1 MEIIEETQIEL
12 NKIYGKR
19 LIAIAWMI
27 EVVAASIGLFI
38 GFNTASTSVAYY
50 SELDSS
56 SALSGDAFSNVFIGA
71 APFIIIAAVEL
82 TKIPLV
88 LGFYRTRDFVWRS
101 LFLVTLLCL
110 IFVTFETM
118 FNGLERSFTVNE
130 DSVAKPKR
138 ALMAQNKGLEEI
150 ERQIRVIQT
159 RTSEDI
165 DQEYADKIIAVLD
178 DKTQNL
184 EQSSAQKT
192 DDMSVIRERQNSLSE
207 QFLSLAN
214 VGGLGKKVERVR
226 SDLAELKKSYDVSV
240 QKLKDRH
247 DDYLIEVN
255 GRLGNI
261 DGEESNAIE
270 NKGLFASTSEI
281 KKTFEEKRRVFLT
294 ERAKRIE
301 TFDNEFL
308 QINGNYSRTRAN
320 LEAQLNEAEKA
331 LQASEANSS
340 GLLQGNQ
347 DQLNFQMQSLSEEYS
362 KVQADITARSEER
375 IDSLERQKASII
387 GLQRAREESLPTL
400 ELKLLEAR
408 QNIVQLEDQ
417 INTAARGNQIYRIT
431 QSFYGHDNASEVTKD
446 QLKVVGYTWFGSIAF
461 IAASVGAI
469 LALAGFILQD
479 PEAYRKKPKPI
490 FTALGE
496 FIAAY
501 IASLRNRRVGVVRN
515 ALRAMAITVRRF
527 IKSPRIRFVEI
538 KVPEVVFKEV
548 PGPERIVVKEVAKE
562 IIRKEIVYVP
572 LYSVREGTKLKE
584 GDDHV

>member
-165 DQEYADKIIAVLD
+165 DQEYADKINAVLD
-178 DKTQNL
+178 DKTQSL

-192 DDMSVIRERQNSLSE
+192 DDMSVLRERQNSLSE

-281 KKTFEEKRRVFLT
+281 KKTFEEKRRVYLT
-294 ERAKRIE
+294 ERAKRTE

-308 QINGNYSRTRAN
+308 QINSNYSRTRAN
-320 LEAQLNEAEKA
+320 LEAQLNEAEKS

-375 IDSLERQKASII
+375 IGSLERQKASII

-446 QLKVVGYTWFGSIAF
+446 QLKIVGYTWFGSIAF

-501 IASLRNRRVGVVRN
+501 IASLRNRRVGVARN

-538 KVPEVVFKEV
+538 KVPEVVIKEV

-584 GDDHV
+584 GDDHA

>member
-1 MEIIEETQIEL
+1 
-12 NKIYGKR
+12 
-19 LIAIAWMI
+19 
-27 EVVAASIGLFI
+27 
-38 GFNTASTSVAYY
+38 
-50 SELDSS
+50 
-56 SALSGDAFSNVFIGA
+56 
-71 APFIIIAAVEL
+71 
-82 TKIPLV
+82 
-88 LGFYRTRDFVWRS
+88 
-101 LFLVTLLCL
+101 
-110 IFVTFETM
+110 
-118 FNGLERSFTVNE
+118 
-130 DSVAKPKR
+130 
-138 ALMAQNKGLEEI
+138 
-150 ERQIRVIQT
+150 
-159 RTSEDI
+159 
-165 DQEYADKIIAVLD
+165 
-178 DKTQNL
+178 
-184 EQSSAQKT
+184 
-192 DDMSVIRERQNSLSE
+192 
-207 QFLSLAN
+207 
-214 VGGLGKKVERVR
+214 
-226 SDLAELKKSYDVSV
+226 
-240 QKLKDRH
+240 
-247 DDYLIEVN
+247 
-255 GRLGNI
+255 
-261 DGEESNAIE
+261 
-270 NKGLFASTSEI
+270 
-281 KKTFEEKRRVFLT
+281 
-294 ERAKRIE
+294 
-301 TFDNEFL
+301 
-308 QINGNYSRTRAN
+308 
-320 LEAQLNEAEKA
+320 
-331 LQASEANSS
+331 
-340 GLLQGNQ
+340 
-347 DQLNFQMQSLSEEYS
+347 MQSLSEEYS

-538 KVPEVVFKEV
+538 KVPEVVIKEV

>member
-1 MEIIEETQIEL
+1 MEIIDETQIEL

-178 DKTQNL
+178 DRTQSL

-261 DGEESNAIE
+261 DGEESNAVE

-294 ERAKRIE
+294 ERAKRTE

-320 LEAQLNEAEKA
+320 LAVQLNEAEKA

-362 KVQADITARSEER
+362 KVQADITARSEDR

-408 QNIVQLEDQ
+408 QNIVKLEDQ
-417 INTAARGNQIYRIT
+417 INIAARGNQIYRIT

-538 KVPEVVFKEV
+538 KVPEVVIREV

>member
-178 DKTQNL
+178 ERTQSL
-184 EQSSAQKT
+184 EQSSAQKA

-226 SDLAELKKSYDVSV
+226 SDLAELKKSYDISV

-281 KKTFEEKRRVFLT
+281 KKTFEDKRRVFLT
-294 ERAKRIE
+294 ERAKRTE

-496 FIAAY
+496 FLAAY

-538 KVPEVVFKEV
+538 KVPEVVIKEV